1 MITRLKNLIHR
12 LITLDGRLLGLDLT
26 LGERY
31 KATVFVGRND
41 GHSLTFSVLVTGGA
55 WATPM
60 RSGVGGIHTYLDLEL
75 TLGVISFALS
85 LYRTSQSK

>member
-12 LITLDGRLLGLDLT
+12 LITLDGRLLGLDLS
-26 LGERY
+26 LGRRY

-41 GHSLTFSVLVTGGA
+41 GHSLTFAVMVTGGA
-55 WATPM
+55 WDTSM
-60 RSGVGGIHTYLDLEL
+60 GSGAGSIHTYLDLEL

-85 LYRTSQSK
+85 LYRTAQ